1 MTCGDTGVPVL
12 ALNAGSSS
20 LKFGLYQVD
29 ADSCRMLVSGMAETA
44 GDRDNASSAH
54 DADGNALD
62 WDVGPIATPEVAV
75 VRIGELLAK
84 QSLPAPRAVGHRIV
98 HGGPLCRQHTLID
111 ATVLRHLEAAK
122 VFAPL
127 HVPPALALVRAAQA
141 RFPGIPQSACLD
153 TAFHANLPD
162 IARTLPIPSEL
173 RAQGIERYGFHGLS
187 YESIVRQ
194 LGHNLPPRL
203 VIAHLGNGASVTAV
217 ADGRSIDTSMGL
229 TPTGGVIMSTRC
241 GDIDPGVLSYVVREL
256 DYDAAQLGALID
268 QQSGL
273 RGISG
278 ISGDMREL
286 RAAAALNEDARLA
299 IAMFCYSV
307 RKQIAVMAV
316 VLGGVD
322 LLVFTGGIGENDA
335 TTRTSICEGLDALGI
350 PARSVLAGHGDPSA
364 QQPATGVMDRPG
376 SRGGVR
382 VMPSQEDEQIARH
395 TWRLATRRDTAVATP
410 HIPST

>member
-1 MTCGDTGVPVL
+1 MSGDPGLPVL

-29 ADSCRMLVSGMAETA
+29 ADSCRMMVSGMAETA
-44 GDRDNASSAH
+44 GDRDKASSAH
-54 DADGNALD
+54 DAAGNALD
-62 WDVGPIATPEVAV
+62 WEAGPVATPEVAV
-75 VRIGELLAK
+75 ARIAELLAK
-84 QSLPAPRAVGHRIV
+84 QGLPAPRAVGHRIV
-98 HGGPLCRQHTLID
+98 HGGPLCRRHALID

-153 TAFHANLPD
+153 TAFHADLPD
-162 IARTLPIPSEL
+162 VARTLPIPREL
-173 RAQGIERYGFHGLS
+173 HTQGIERYGFHGLS

-194 LGHNLPPRL
+194 LGMDPPLRL

-241 GDIDPGVLSYVVREL
+241 GDLDPGVLSYVVREL
-256 DYDAAQLGALID
+256 DYDAAQLGAMID

-286 RAAAALNEDARLA
+286 RAAAASNEEARLA

-307 RKQIAVMAV
+307 RKQIAAMAV

-335 TTRTSICEGLDALGI
+335 TTRASICEGLDALGI
-350 PARSVLAGHGDPSA
+350 PAQSVSAAQRAQSAREPASDAVGPSESHGVP
-364 QQPATGVMDRPG
+364 
-376 SRGGVR
+376 R
-382 VMPSQEDEQIARH
+382 VMPSQENEQIARH
-395 TWRLATRRDTAVATP
+395 TWRLATRQDTAAATP
-410 HIPST
+410 HTLPT

>member
-1 MTCGDTGVPVL
+1 MSGDAGLPVL

-44 GDRDNASSAH
+44 RDRDKASGAR
-54 DADGNALD
+54 DASGNALE
-62 WDVGPIATPEVAV
+62 WEAGPDATPEVAV
-75 VRIGELLAK
+75 ARIAELLEK
-84 QSLPAPRAVGHRIV
+84 KGLPPPRVVGHRIV
-98 HGGPLCRQHTLID
+98 HGGPLCRRHALID
-111 ATVLRHLEAAK
+111 ATVLQHLEAAK

-141 RFPGIPQSACLD
+141 HFPGTPQSACLD
-153 TAFHANLPD
+153 TEFHADLPD
-162 IARTLPIPSEL
+162 IARTLPIPREL

-187 YESIVRQ
+187 CESIVRQ
-194 LGHNLPPRL
+194 LGKDLPPRL

-217 ADGRSIDTSMGL
+217 VNGRSIDTSMGL

-241 GDIDPGVLSYVVREL
+241 GDLDPGVLSYVVREL

-286 RAAAALNEDARLA
+286 RAAAASNEDARLA

-307 RKQIAVMAV
+307 RKQIAAMAV

-335 TTRTSICEGLDALGI
+335 TTRASICEGLDALGI
-350 PARSVLAGHGDPSA
+350 PARVVLAGQGDPSA
-364 QQPATGVMDRPG
+364 QRPLTRVADRPESSG
-376 SRGGVR
+376 EAR

-395 TWRLATRRDTAVATP
+395 TWRLASGQPGYPA
-410 HIPST
+410 